1 MDSLHIIGAVIC
13 LLLFAVVVGTF
24 MSLAKKDTANN
35 SKLLTI
41 IIAFSFVAS
50 LFGYGLAVYYFARN
64 PEYQLQFLQA
74 IVMLVMLPGTLIS
87 VSVASVA
94 VSNLRDIVAES

>member
-1 MDSLHIIGAVIC
+1 MDSLQIIGAAIC
-13 LLLFAVVVGTF
+13 LLLFAVVIGTF
-24 MSLAKKDTANN
+24 MSLSKKDTANN

-50 LFGYGLAVYYFARN
+50 LFGYGLAMYYFSRN

-74 IVMLVMLPGTLIS
+74 IVMLVLLPGTLIG
-87 VSVASVA
+87 VSVASIA
-94 VSNLRDIVAES
+94 VSNLRDIVADS